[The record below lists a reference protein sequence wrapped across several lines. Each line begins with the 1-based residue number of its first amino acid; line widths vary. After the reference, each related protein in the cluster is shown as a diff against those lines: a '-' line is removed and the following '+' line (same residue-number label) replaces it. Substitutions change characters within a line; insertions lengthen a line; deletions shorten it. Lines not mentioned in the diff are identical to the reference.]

1 MGAVSDVAEQ
11 VFAHQG
17 FQEITLSTGD
27 IGRASE
33 VYQRLFGF
41 EVATQ
46 GQTDPAVLAGYG
58 LADLAAQ
65 EVVLRRPES
74 AIGCLRLM
82 QFGDGSAPMIRPA
95 GRTWD
100 TGGIF
105 DFNVRVRDIH
115 ELFNTAMDL
124 GFSAYGAPAQFQ
136 WAQFKVWEVVLH
148 GPDGVAIALIQ
159 PIEPGPEAFLGNAD
173 VSPVFNATQV
183 VADLDEVRAFYGG
196 LGFQLFVDDSFVA
209 REPGQLVLGLPLPL
223 ADSVRRNIC
232 IFHPSGGNEG
242 SLEFLQFDGISGMDF
257 SDRALPPNRGLMSFR
272 FPVADAAAVPD
283 AHRLYGPVTT
293 ELAPYGVVQMT
304 GLKGP
309 NGTLL
314 EFFSQAG

>member
-1 MGAVSDVAEQ
+1 MSDLSAQ

-17 FQEITLSTGD
+17 FQEITLSTAD
-27 IGRASE
+27 LSWATDA
-33 VYQRLFGF
+33 YCTLFGF
-41 EVATQ
+41 EVAAD
-46 GQTDPAVLAGYG
+46 GALAAPFLEAYG
-58 LADLAAQ
+58 LSGHTAQ
-65 EVVLRRPES
+65 EVLLRRPES
-74 AIGCLRLM
+74 AIGCLRLI
-82 QFGDGSAPMIRPA
+82 QFGDGTAPMIRPA

-115 ELFNTAMDL
+115 AVFEQATRM
-124 GFSAYGAPAQFQ
+124 GFSAYGAPAEFQ

-159 PIEPGPEAFLGNAD
+159 PVEPGPEVFLGSAD

-183 VADLDEVRAFYGG
+183 VADLDEVRSFYSA

-223 ADSVRRNIC
+223 ADTVRRNIC

-242 SLEFLQFDGISGMDF
+242 SLEFLQFEGVGGLDF
-257 SDRALPPNRGLMSFR
+257 SDQAHPPNRGLMSFR
-272 FPVADAAAVPD
+272 FPLATAPTFPD
-283 AHRLYGPVTT
+283 AHIAYGPIRA
-293 ELAPYGVVQMT
+293 ELPPYGMVEMT
-304 GLKGP
+304 GLRAP

-314 EFFSQAG
+314 EFFSPAD